1 MIKFTLAVLAATAA
15 ASVEKFNE
23 TMIPAIEEDKYDFNG
38 KVWEEREQDDAGV
51 VKIRLMFEFTVKRN
65 EDKFE
70 GDHLVQGYA
79 QWDSSLIEGRFDGF
93 TCTNIWKKNAA

>member
-38 KVWEEREQDDAGV
+38 KVWEERE
-51 VKIRLMFEFTVKRN
+51 
-65 EDKFE
+65 
-70 GDHLVQGYA
+70 
-79 QWDSSLIEGRFDGF
+79 
-93 TCTNIWKKNAA
+93 